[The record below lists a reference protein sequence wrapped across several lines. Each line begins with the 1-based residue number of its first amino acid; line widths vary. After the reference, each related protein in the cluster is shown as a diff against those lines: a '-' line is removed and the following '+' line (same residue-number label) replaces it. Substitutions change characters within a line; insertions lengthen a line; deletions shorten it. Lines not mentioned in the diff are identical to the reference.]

1 MSILHNVIVLIDYGL
16 CIMRIECF
24 ISYEKDDR
32 DIAIQIIERLQS
44 ESIEPWWDEKL
55 SLVSD
60 ELTNDI
66 KGAILNSQ
74 CFLVIWTENSV
85 HSTWLRD
92 ENLILHDDENGRHK
106 IVALAINEPLIPSP
120 FNTNQ
125 VLNVQIKN
133 NRIIDENE
141 LIKIIETIKSQ
152 IGIIGKNEHIICPRI
167 LGESWGCHDL
177 AIEGPVPGSDLL
189 LSFRPC
195 GESGTFLL
203 MHFDSTDGWV
213 IDSLPG
219 VDNRH
224 RALVEERSVEEK
236 SLDEKECEYTDN
248 DQTYLKIK
256 NDVYFI
262 RDPIRPYSIQIGAV
276 RSMKPNAKPGIIEG
290 NMTEAELID
299 LPTHL
304 YWLSLT
310 LAEILQ
316 NEETLKYL
324 WQDTK
329 KHKQSW
335 GQEKYKQVRDAIS
348 KNPFSS
354 MSLQQSSCRF
364 CTKQF
369 KDKRQLSKKYGATLI
384 ANDFPFG
391 PNFHYIA
398 IVDEPVHSWEHL
410 SYKQVF
416 GLNKITHDYLQIE
429 ENRFAS
435 AGIQF
440 GFNSTVRHL
449 VLGARTQSSAGASI
463 PHIHKQV
470 WGMAPR
476 TSNLAEQLISVC
488 EAYANI
494 NIDYQAC
501 YLRALKDADYI
512 IWEDDYI
519 ALYVPYGQCSQ
530 HELQSMVKRP
540 CANYVDFNQHE
551 IESMSKA
558 EFIVLQLYKIL
569 EISSFNNILISK
581 LFNDSRAPNFRV
593 VQSFVTRE
601 VDLAVSELSL
611 LYVVDQHPRDSR
623 NKLVSAFNQI
633 KNKIKAEF
641 KM

>member
-1 MSILHNVIVLIDYGL
+1 
-16 CIMRIECF
+16 MRIECF

-32 DIAIQIIERLQS
+32 DIAVQIIERLQS

-60 ELTNDI
+60 ELTDDI
-66 KGAILNSQ
+66 KDAILNAQ
-74 CFLVIWTENSV
+74 CLLVIWTENSV
-85 HSTWLRD
+85 HSSWLK
-92 ENLILHDDENGRHK
+92 EESLILQGDEYDRHK
-106 IVALAINEPLIPSP
+106 IVALAINEALVPSP
-120 FNTNQ
+120 FNHSQ
-125 VLNVQIKN
+125 LLKVKIKN
-133 NRIIDENE
+133 NRIIDDNE
-141 LIKIIETIKSQ
+141 LIKITEAIKSK

-219 VDNRH
+219 ACSRH
-224 RALVEERSVEEK
+224 RLLVDK
-236 SLDEKECEYTDN
+236 KESDYTDN

-262 RDPIRPYSIQIGAV
+262 RDPIRPYSIQIGV
-276 RSMKPNAKPGIIEG
+276 IRSMKPNAKPGIIEG

-304 YWLSLT
+304 FWLSLT

-316 NEETLKYL
+316 HEETLKYL
-324 WQDTK
+324 WQESK

-354 MSLQQSSCRF
+354 LSLQQSSCRF
-364 CTKQF
+364 CDKQF

-391 PNFHYIA
+391 PYFHYIA

-410 SYKQVF
+410 SYKQVL

-429 ENRFAS
+429 ENRFAA
-435 AGIQF
+435 AGIQY

-449 VLGARTQSSAGASI
+449 VLGARTHSSAGASI

-501 YLRALKDADYI
+501 YLRALKDADYVL
-512 IWEDDYI
+512 WEDDYI
-519 ALYVPYGQCSQ
+519 ALYVPYGQCSL

-540 CANYVDFNQHE
+540 CATYVDFNQHE
-551 IESMSKA
+551 IESLSKA
-558 EFIVLQLYKIL
+558 EFIVLQLYKVL

-593 VQSFVTRE
+593 IQSFVTRE
-601 VDLAVSELSL
+601 VDLAVSELSM
-611 LYVVDQHPRDSR
+611 LYVVDQHPQDSR
-623 NKLVSAFNQI
+623 NELVSAFNQI

-641 KM
+641 TL

>member
-1 MSILHNVIVLIDYGL
+1 
-16 CIMRIECF
+16 MR
-24 ISYEKDDR
+24 
-32 DIAIQIIERLQS
+32 
-44 ESIEPWWDEKL
+44 
-55 SLVSD
+55 
-60 ELTNDI
+60 
-66 KGAILNSQ
+66 
-74 CFLVIWTENSV
+74 
-85 HSTWLRD
+85 
-92 ENLILHDDENGRHK
+92 
-106 IVALAINEPLIPSP
+106 
-120 FNTNQ
+120 
-125 VLNVQIKN
+125 
-133 NRIIDENE
+133 
-141 LIKIIETIKSQ
+141 KIIETIKSQ

-167 LGESWGCHDL
+167 LGESRGCRDL
-177 AIEGPVPGSDLL
+177 AIEGSVPGADLL

-195 GESGTFLL
+195 GASGIFLL

-213 IDSLPG
+213 IDSLSG
-219 VDNRH
+219 ADNRH
-224 RALVEERSVEEK
+224 RLLV
-236 SLDEKECEYTDN
+236 DEKNLNAKESEYTDK

-262 RDPIRPYSIQIGAV
+262 RDPIRPYSIQIGV
-276 RSMKPNAKPGIIEG
+276 IRSMKPNAKPGIIEG
-290 NMTEAELID
+290 NMTKSELID
-299 LPTHL
+299 LPIHL
-304 YWLSLT
+304 FWLSLT

-316 NEETLKYL
+316 NEETLNYL
-324 WQDTK
+324 WKDTK

-364 CTKQF
+364 CDKQF
-369 KDKRQLSKKYGATLI
+369 KEKRQLSKKYGATLI

-410 SYKQVF
+410 SYKQVL

-429 ENRFAS
+429 ENRFAA
-435 AGIQF
+435 AGIQY

-470 WGMAPR
+470 WGMAPL

-501 YLRALKDADYI
+501 YLRALKDADYVL
-512 IWEDDYI
+512 WEDDYI
-519 ALYVPYGQCSQ
+519 ALYVPYGQCSL
-530 HELQSMVKRP
+530 HELQVMVKRP
-540 CANYVDFNQHE
+540 CATYVDFNQHE

-558 EFIVLQLYKIL
+558 EFIVLQLYKVL
-569 EISSFNNILISK
+569 EIGSFNNILIAK
-581 LFNDSRAPNFRV
+581 LFNDSRAPTFRV
-593 VQSFVTRE
+593 VQTFVTRE
-601 VDLAVSELSL
+601 IDLAVSELSM

-623 NKLVSAFNQI
+623 NELVSAFNQI
-633 KNKIKAEF
+633 KSKIEAEF
-641 KM
+641 KE

>member
-1 MSILHNVIVLIDYGL
+1 
-16 CIMRIECF
+16 MRVECF

-32 DIAIQIIERLQS
+32 DIAVQIIERLQS
-44 ESIEPWWDEKL
+44 EEIEPWWDEKL
-55 SLVSD
+55 SLTSNK
-60 ELTNDI
+60 LTDDI
-66 KGAILNSQ
+66 KAAIINSQ
-74 CFLVIWTENSV
+74 CFLVIWTKDSV
-85 HSTWLRD
+85 HSTWLKD
-92 ENLILHDDENGRHK
+92 ETLLLHDVKQGKHK
-106 IVALAINEPLIPSP
+106 IVGLAINEAAVPAP
-120 FNTNQ
+120 FNTSQ
-125 VLNVQIKN
+125 LLNAHIKDD
-133 NRIIDENE
+133 RLIDENTLIT
-141 LIKIIETIKSQ
+141 LIKAIKSK

-167 LGESWGCHDL
+167 FGESWGCHDL

-195 GESGTFLL
+195 GTSGTFLL

-213 IDSLPG
+213 INSLPG
-219 VDNRH
+219 ADNRH
-224 RALVEERSVEEK
+224 RLLV
-236 SLDEKECEYTDN
+236 DDKECEYTEN

-290 NMTEAELID
+290 DMSQADLIN

-316 NEETLKYL
+316 NEKTLEYL
-324 WQDTK
+324 WLESK

-335 GQEKYKQVRDAIS
+335 GQEKYKQVRNAIS

-354 MSLQQSSCRF
+354 MSIQQSCCRF
-364 CTKQF
+364 CDKQF
-369 KDKRQLSKKYGATLI
+369 KHKRQLSKKYGATLI

-398 IVDEPVHSWEHL
+398 IVDDPVHSWEHL
-410 SYKQVF
+410 SYQQVW

-429 ENRFAS
+429 ENRFGA
-435 AGIQF
+435 AGIQY

-449 VLGARTQSSAGASI
+449 VLGVRTQSSAGATI
-463 PHIHKQV
+463 PHIHKQI

-488 EAYANI
+488 EAYANL

-501 YLRALKDADYI
+501 YLRALKEADYI

-519 ALYVPYGQCSQ
+519 ALYVPYGQCSL
-530 HELQSMVKRP
+530 HELQAMVKRP
-540 CANYVDFNQHE
+540 CATYVDFNKDE

-569 EISSFNNILISK
+569 EISSFNNILITK
-581 LFNDSRAPNFRV
+581 LFNDSRAPNFRI
-593 VQSFVTRE
+593 VQTFVTRE
-601 VDLAVSELSL
+601 VDLAVSELSM
-611 LYVVDQHPRDSR
+611 LYVVDQHPRNSC
-623 NKLVSAFNQI
+623 NELVDAFNQI
-633 KNKIKAEF
+633 KNKIQAEF
-641 KM
+641 IQ